1 MIRLASQVII
11 LQINFV
17 QQLNKLID
25 MKRKFDEKKVLKI
38 LKNIFEL
45 EMAGVVRYTHYS
57 LMIFGSNRLPLVDFF
72 RSQAKESLAHADL
85 VGEHITG
92 LGGHPPIN
100 AISIKDSNKHEIN
113 EILKETLAHEQK
125 AISVYYKL
133 LNEVS
138 NKSVYLEEYSRSMIQ
153 QEELHSQEVEK
164 MIKTN

>member
-1 MIRLASQVII
+1 
-11 LQINFV
+11 
-17 QQLNKLID
+17 

-100 AISIKDSNKHEIN
+100 AISIKDSNKHEII

-164 MIKTN
+164 MIKSN

>member
-1 MIRLASQVII
+1 M
-11 LQINFV
+11 
-17 QQLNKLID
+17 
-25 MKRKFDEKKVLKI
+25 
-38 LKNIFEL
+38 
-45 EMAGVVRYTHYS
+45 
-57 LMIFGSNRLPLVDFF
+57 DFF
-72 RSQAKESLAHADL
+72 RSQAKESLTHADL

-100 AISIKDSNKHEIN
+100 AISIKDSNKHEIS